1 MQMKNRYNEGSL
13 EKEKIMLNIQ
23 STVKLNNGVEI
34 PRLGFGTFRA
44 VGKETTMAVKEAIR
58 VGYIHI
64 DTALIYGNEKEVGAG
79 IRESGVPRKDLFIT
93 TKLWRSDQ
101 GYETSLKAV
110 ETSLENLGLDYLDLY
125 LIHWPVEEKLH
136 ETWKAMEEIAK
147 KGLSRAVGVSNFT
160 PRLLDELKE
169 KSNFIPAVN
178 QVEYQPF
185 LNQKELLAYCQNEG
199 IQLEAYSPLTRG
211 NKLSDP
217 RLVKIAEKHGKTAA
231 QILLRWDLQT
241 DVVTIPKSVTPSRI
255 LENAQLFDFILDAE
269 DMAVLG
275 DMDENLRFIHPDFAP
290 AEW

>member
-1 MQMKNRYNEGSL
+1 MLDIRS
-13 EKEKIMLNIQ
+13 KI
-23 STVKLNNGVEI
+23 TLNNGVEI
-34 PRLGFGTFRA
+34 PQLGFGTFRA
-44 VGKETTMAVKEAIR
+44 VGAETIMAVKEAIK

-64 DTALIYGNEKEVGAG
+64 DTALIYGNEKEVGQG
-79 IRESGVPRKDLFIT
+79 IRDGGVPREELFIT

-101 GYETSLKAV
+101 GYKNSLKAI

-125 LIHWPVEEKLH
+125 LIHWPVEDVLL

-160 PRLLDELKE
+160 PRLLKELKE

-185 LNQKELLAYCQNEG
+185 LNQKELLAYCQAEG

-211 NKLSDP
+211 KKLADP
-217 RLVKIAEKHGKTAA
+217 TLIKIAEKHGKTVA
-231 QILLRWDLQT
+231 QVLLRWDLQT
-241 DVVTIPKSVTPSRI
+241 NVVTIPKSVTPSRI
-255 LENAQLFDFILDAE
+255 AENAQLYDFVLDNE
-269 DMAVLG
+269 DMALLG